1 MMVSTDGRKTGSQI
15 DAGQLPSLE
24 SLRKFV
30 VVAEEL
36 SFTRAARRLHVVQSG
51 VSSAIQGLERELGAV
66 LFDRDRHRV
75 ALTDAGQALLPEAR
89 ATLAAAQAA
98 QDAVAQARAGLRG
111 TLTVGTLTSTGT
123 VDLPE
128 LLGRFHDTHPRV
140 AVHLRQSAAGSAG
153 LARQVIAGELDLA
166 LVGLPGQPPPGLRLQ
181 PLSEEVLVLLCGTR
195 HPLADRSAVRLD
207 ELANETFVDFPPGWG
222 NRTVSDRAFA
232 AAGLDRQVPF
242 EVADYASAAAL
253 VRYGLGVAFMP
264 ASAAQGL
271 PGVHLVELVSPRLT
285 WRLSVA
291 TPTARRLSAA
301 ARAFLAELAPGRGE
315 LAAG

>member
-1 MMVSTDGRKTGSQI
+1 M
-15 DAGQLPSLE
+15 
-24 SLRKFV
+24 
-30 VVAEEL
+30 
-36 SFTRAARRLHVVQSG
+36 
-51 VSSAIQGLERELGAV
+51 

-111 TLTVGTLTSTGT
+111 TLIVGTLTSTGR

-128 LLGRFHDTHPRV
+128 LLGRFHDSHPRV

-166 LVGLPGQPPPGLRLQ
+166 LVGLPGQAPAGLRLH
-181 PLSEEVLVLLCGTR
+181 PLSEEPLVLLCADR
-195 HPLADRSAVRLD
+195 HPLAGQAAVRLD
-207 ELANETFVDFPPGWG
+207 ELADETFVDFPPGWG
-222 NRTVSDRAFA
+222 NRTVADRAFA

-264 ASAAQGL
+264 LSAARG
-271 PGVHLVELVSPRLT
+271 SPVCTSSSWPARRLT

-301 ARAFLAELAPGRGE
+301 ARAFLAELAPATDR
-315 LAAG
+315 

>member
-1 MMVSTDGRKTGSQI
+1 MVSTDGRKSGSQI

-36 SFTRAARRLHVVQSG
+36 SFTKAARRLHVVQSG

-111 TLTVGTLTSTGT
+111 TLIVGTLTSTGRF
-123 VDLPE
+123 DLPK
-128 LLGRFHDTHPRV
+128 LLGRFHDSHPRV

-166 LVGLPGQPPPGLRLQ
+166 LVGLPGQPQAGLRLH
-181 PLSEEVLVLLCGTR
+181 PLSEEPLVLLCAAR
-195 HPLADRSAVRLD
+195 HPLAGQPAVRLD
-207 ELANETFVDFPPGWG
+207 ELADETFVDFPPGWG

-232 AAGLDRQVPF
+232 AAGVDRQVPF

-264 ASAAQGL
+264 VSAARDF
-271 PGVHLVELVSPRLT
+271 PGVHLVELASPRLT

-301 ARAFLAELAPGRGE
+301 ARAFLAGLTP
-315 LAAG
+315 AADR

>member
-1 MMVSTDGRKTGSQI
+1 MVSTDGRKAGSQI

-111 TLTVGTLTSTGT
+111 TLTVGTLTSTGS

-166 LVGLPGQPPPGLRLQ
+166 LVGLPGQPPPGLQLQ
-181 PLSEEVLVLLCGTR
+181 PLSEEELVLLCGAR
-195 HPLADRSAVRLD
+195 HPLADRPAVQLD

-264 ASAAQGL
+264 VSAAQGF
-271 PGVHLVELVSPRLT
+271 PGVHLVELASPRLT

-301 ARAFLAELAPGRGE
+301 ARAFLAELVPGRGE

>member
-1 MMVSTDGRKTGSQI
+1 MELRHL
-15 DAGQLPSLE
+15 QL
-24 SLRKFV
+24 FV
-30 VVAEEL
+30 TVAEEL
-36 SFTRAARRLHVVQSG
+36 SFTKAARRLHVVQSG

-111 TLTVGTLTSTGT
+111 TLTVGTLTSTGGI
-123 VDLPE
+123 DLPA
-128 LLGRFHDTHPRV
+128 LLGRFHDSHPGV
-140 AVHLRQSAAGSAG
+140 AVHLRQSATGSAG
-153 LARQVIAGELDLA
+153 LARMVIAGELDLA
-166 LVGLPGQPPPGLRLQ
+166 LVGLPGQPPAGLRLH
-181 PLSEEVLVLLCGTR
+181 PLSEERLVLLCAAR
-195 HPLADRSAVRLD
+195 HPLARQRAVRLE
-207 ELANETFVDFPPGWG
+207 ELADETFVDFPPGWG

-242 EVADYASAAAL
+242 EVADYGSAAAL

-264 ASAAQGL
+264 VSAAREYPDLQI
-271 PGVHLVELVSPRLT
+271 VELARPDLT

-291 TPTARRLSAA
+291 TPTARRPSAA
-301 ARAFLAELAPGRGE
+301 ARAFLAELIPGRARPGGQPGQPGRARWP
-315 LAAG
+315 LADRAAG